1 MSCEPAVAIR
11 AQDLGKCYHI
21 YDAPAMRLRQFI
33 LPRLR
38 KLMGQ
43 AEHRYYRSFWALR
56 GLGFEIRRG
65 ETVGIIGRNGS
76 GKSTLLQMICGTL
89 APSAGEVETFG
100 RIAALLELG
109 SGFNPDYSGR
119 ENVYMNCTVLGL
131 SKEQIDQRF
140 DSIVGFADIGD
151 FIDQPVKTYSSGMF
165 ARLAFA
171 AAIHVDPEILIVD
184 EALAVGDF
192 AFQFKC
198 LRRLKELA
206 AGGCTV
212 LFVTH
217 DIEQVQRLCSR
228 ALYLRNGE
236 AVFYG
241 DAGEACSRYLADVR
255 ETEAAIVGQ
264 PLLEGGVSPVGSAS
278 SDEQIHQEFAER
290 VAGHR
295 SGSRQQGEILALSVN
310 GVHGAEPYV
319 GFAEQLVVEI
329 TFRVNEPV
337 PNPTVA
343 FYVVDAAGQL
353 LVGTNTHNEG
363 VDLRGCKIGDI
374 CKLRI
379 SLENRLRPGRFGLQ
393 TFLVDYQPAVNTE
406 YIDHIDLA
414 GSFVSG
420 QEPGVQRWALVSP
433 RFSVDLYR

>member
-1 MSCEPAVAIR
+1 MSSESAVAIR
-11 AQDLGKCYHI
+11 AQGLGKCYHI
-21 YDAPAMRLRQFI
+21 YDAPALRLRQFI

-38 KLMGQ
+38 RLMGF
-43 AEHRYYRSFWALR
+43 AEHSYYRSFWALK

-89 APSAGEVETFG
+89 VPSAGEVETFG

-109 SGFNPDYSGR
+109 SGFNPDYTGR

-140 DSIVGFADIGD
+140 DSIVAFADIGN

-206 AGGCTV
+206 AAGCTV

-241 DAGEACSRYLADVR
+241 EAGEACSRYLADVR
-255 ETEAAIVGQ
+255 EAEGPAAASEPAPAV
-264 PLLEGGVSPVGSAS
+264 PLAGGGRLA
-278 SDEQIHQEFAER
+278 DEQIHREFAER
-290 VAGHR
+290 VAAYR

-319 GFAEQLVVEI
+319 GFAEPLVVEI
-329 TFRVNEPV
+329 TFRLYEPL
-337 PNPTVA
+337 PNPALA

-353 LVGTNTHNEG
+353 LIGTNTHNEG
-363 VDLRGCKIGDI
+363 VDLRACGTGDT
-374 CKLRI
+374 CRLRI
-379 SLENRLRPGRFGLQ
+379 SLENRLRAGRFGIQ
-393 TFLVDYQPAVNTE
+393 AFLVDYQPSVATD
-406 YIDHIDLA
+406 YIDYIELA

-420 QEPGVQRWALVSP
+420 QQPGVQRWALVSP
-433 RFSVDLYR
+433 RLSVDIYR